1 MTRFNDAR
9 LAILGRQIPRQHE
22 KDRRVCLANT
32 PQCEYEGVTGRA
44 IFCWENLADE
54 SDTLH
59 GKSNSRLTQQVHSR
73 RTRQTSGGREQ
84 PRGSNIGRREEDND
98 ETR

>member
-32 PQCEYEGVTGRA
+32 PQCEYEGLLVSPFFAGKTWLTSRTHSTGRA
-44 IFCWENLADE
+44 I
-54 SDTLH
+54 H
-59 GKSNSRLTQQVHSR
+59 V
-73 RTRQTSGGREQ
+73 
-84 PRGSNIGRREEDND
+84 
-98 ETR
+98 